1 MENRRKTSIPTIVL
15 VVFVILKLT
24 GNVSWPWWIVLSPLW
39 GGAVVLF
46 IILLF
51 IGILMAFDHDN
62 NS

>member
-51 IGILMAFDHDN
+51 IGMLMAFDHDN

>member
-1 MENRRKTSIPTIVL
+1 MENKIKTSIPAIVL
-15 VVFVILKLT
+15 VAFVILKLT

-51 IGILMAFDHDN
+51 IGMLMAFDHDN